1 MLRLK
6 RLDCN
11 CRGADRIDEAGKQLE
26 TYGRMDTRS
35 GQWGC
40 IDKTMNL
47 QSRRRGGEEKRR
59 GGEEKRRQGTQRH
72 GRREDLWWPCGLT
85 APR

>member
-47 QSRRRGGEEKRR
+47 QSRRRGGEEKTRDAEAWSSRR
-59 GGEEKRRQGTQRH
+59 SLVA
-72 GRREDLWWPCGLT
+72 LWPYRPSLNKVGKLKI
-85 APR
+85 